1 MSIRDGRKTSGRTGL
16 TGRVKRFVVLTFVVA
31 GVIAALDLSGFQ
43 TSSLAARGGRQQRTR
58 GAGRTAVREVPRV
71 SQTTATRQPD
81 KGTVQVISQE
91 SLDNDS
97 EEPPTVTSD
106 DCTFLKDPE
115 SVRGLQ
121 ARHRTTVSR
130 TTVEVSERVSQ
141 SAESAD
147 ENSGPYALRLHQ
159 ALEIPRKNF
168 IDTILFDRM
177 ARDGVLSAPLCS
189 DTEFIR
195 RVTLDL
201 TGRIPSPEALTSFLN
216 DPNPAKRDTLVDSL
230 IASPEFV
237 DKWTMFFGDL
247 YKNTSN
253 STNITRYRGGRDA
266 FYTYI
271 KNSLANNKSYAQMAT
286 EIITATGDSFVNG
299 EVNFIVGGF
308 VPMGPIQDVYDG
320 YAVAVSTT
328 FLGLS
333 SMDCL
338 LCHNGAGHLDAVNLW
353 GARRSRAEAWGMA
366 AFFART
372 NRTFQQTTGTN
383 YGRHTVTEAATGD
396 YRLNTNSGNR
406 QPRTPI
412 NGVSIVAPKY
422 MFGDGGVN
430 SGENR
435 RQAIARLIVADPQFA
450 RATVNY
456 LWEALMIEALVSP
469 SNTFDPDRLSPNA
482 QMPDGWALQPAN
494 AELLEALSQEFSRDS
509 FNIRD
514 LIASIA
520 KSSAYQLSSR
530 YPGTWQIGYVPY
542 YARKFARRL
551 SAEELHDAIVTATG
565 QPPTTTFNSVVYRGY
580 PITDDANALVRTVE
594 WAMQLPEPTE
604 PRTNGGST
612 TFLNAFLRGNR
623 DSNLRQQEASILQA
637 LSLMN
642 NNFVMGRI
650 HQGNRITNIPNTA
663 EIPSTVRR
671 LLSDTSLTNDQL
683 ITQLYLITLSRQP
696 SDVEKTKLLPYFTS
710 MGRQAAT
717 ESLQWVLL
725 NKVDF
730 TYNY

>member
-1 MSIRDGRKTSGRTGL
+1 
-16 TGRVKRFVVLTFVVA
+16 
-31 GVIAALDLSGFQ
+31 
-43 TSSLAARGGRQQRTR
+43 
-58 GAGRTAVREVPRV
+58 
-71 SQTTATRQPD
+71 
-81 KGTVQVISQE
+81 
-91 SLDNDS
+91 
-97 EEPPTVTSD
+97 
-106 DCTFLKDPE
+106 
-115 SVRGLQ
+115 
-121 ARHRTTVSR
+121 
-130 TTVEVSERVSQ
+130 
-141 SAESAD
+141 
-147 ENSGPYALRLHQ
+147 
-159 ALEIPRKNF
+159 
-168 IDTILFDRM
+168 
-177 ARDGVLSAPLCS
+177 
-189 DTEFIR
+189 
-195 RVTLDL
+195 
-201 TGRIPSPEALTSFLN
+201 
-216 DPNPAKRDTLVDSL
+216 
-230 IASPEFV
+230 
-237 DKWTMFFGDL
+237 
-247 YKNTSN
+247 
-253 STNITRYRGGRDA
+253 
-266 FYTYI
+266 
-271 KNSLANNKSYAQMAT
+271 
-286 EIITATGDSFVNG
+286 
-299 EVNFIVGGF
+299 
-308 VPMGPIQDVYDG
+308 
-320 YAVAVSTT
+320 
-328 FLGLS
+328 
-333 SMDCL
+333 
-338 LCHNGAGHLDAVNLW
+338 
-353 GARRSRAEAWGMA
+353 
-366 AFFART
+366 
-372 NRTFQQTTGTN
+372 
-383 YGRHTVTEAATGD
+383 
-396 YRLNTNSGNR
+396 
-406 QPRTPI
+406 
-412 NGVSIVAPKY
+412 
-422 MFGDGGVN
+422 
-430 SGENR
+430 
-435 RQAIARLIVADPQFA
+435 
-450 RATVNY
+450 
-456 LWEALMIEALVSP
+456 
-469 SNTFDPDRLSPNA
+469 SPNA

-494 AELLEALSQEFSRDS
+494 AVLLEALSQEFSRDS

-671 LLSDTSLTNDQL
+671 LLSDTSLTTDHL

-696 SDVEKTKLLPYFTS
+696 SDVEKTKLLPYFIS